1 MKTSR
6 IELHFE
12 QHEIWRISRSDNAE
26 TTMCPYCDEDSAMI
40 GVEHLVA
47 VSGESPRSIYK
58 LIDERQLHFL
68 ETPRMQVLV
77 CLASFS
83 KRSNDNNEK
92 EALVES

>member
-12 QHEIWRISRSDNAE
+12 QHEIWRISRADNAE
-26 TTMCPYCDEDSAMI
+26 TTICPYCDDESAMI
-40 GVEHLVA
+40 EVEQLA
-47 VSGESPRSIYK
+47 RIMGQSPRGIYK
-58 LIDERQLHFL
+58 LIDEKQVHFL

-83 KRSNDNNEK
+83 KRSSDNNDK
-92 EALVES
+92 EALVKS